1 MHIEKKRNN
10 KKGFSRSFS
19 KSSYQQTMHTATIL
33 FIRKIVLELILVM
46 LISYF
51 LFIILFLAGRLWYEL
66 FWSAPREAPVAL
78 ALGPGA
84 DRMCVCLCVCVSVR
98 VCHTHPFLSRV
109 SVLCLC
115 ILLIHLIRFVFIRFI
130 EHPVDFFVFLLSHI
144 CVPCLCAVPPVD
156 PALGPGACLVRV
168 CHTLFFILYACNTH
182 THQVSLTHA
191 YLHVCAYVCICAVAC
206 HGPICA
212 ARMCAYACTC
222 IAHTCSY
229 AHRNARWRTA
239 NEMYTRKYIQ
249 LMKWIM
255 DDN

>member
-1 MHIEKKRNN
+1 
-10 KKGFSRSFS
+10 
-19 KSSYQQTMHTATIL
+19 
-33 FIRKIVLELILVM
+33 
-46 LISYF
+46 
-51 LFIILFLAGRLWYEL
+51 
-66 FWSAPREAPVAL
+66 
-78 ALGPGA
+78 
-84 DRMCVCLCVCVSVR
+84 MCVCLCVCVSVR

-191 YLHVCAYVCICAVAC
+191 YLHVCVCHTLFFYLIFFYLIFFYLFLILYACIRHTHQVSLTHAYLHVCAYVCICAVAC

-249 LMKWIM
+249 LMK
-255 DDN
+255 